1 MEDNLS
7 VLVDAKTE
15 YTKQLTNILVPFIYE
30 GIKSIYE
37 ENIEHC
43 KVTDDRAI
51 LMRFQEKLSLVPK
64 WSQEILGQECERI
77 MSGSG
82 CDWLDELVT
91 AVFLS
96 HTKILTAIKKNGKKQ
111 KKINLKIP
119 KIDHFIHKCYIE
131 CAREFW
137 RNPYL
142 YSERCLQSE
151 YQRNVRESHI
161 IIRNTI
167 EETIRRLLPVKNI
180 LKEYLGEDE
189 DSDKETS
196 FISDNYRDNLRK
208 IVKKEIEICQG
219 KNDMTINGQSDSEL
233 ITEESENL
241 EKQEEIETIKE
252 IINNELYEKDLTK
265 DEPNENDNVIDLDDI
280 EEISLSLNNKIEES
294 ANLENANDLEVP
306 IEQLSAP
313 VEELS
318 APIEELSA
326 PVEASVEELSAPI
339 EELSAPVEEVSAPI
353 EEVSAPV
360 EEVSAPVEE
369 VSAPMEQARAPVVE
383 ESTPSKEEKPST
395 ELENSNVEEE
405 NTPSEVESSLV
416 DNLNLQEEE
425 IKSLNDYSDDEVD
438 VSKLNLKKM
447 DLGSLN
453 VEEINFDND
462 DFNFDLTSEPLVE
475 INESNSLDEVKQE
488 LEPDTSNIK
497 KIVIDDGK
505 SSNLKKYTKDVKKNY
520 SFFD

>member
-1 MEDNLS
+1 
-7 VLVDAKTE
+7 
-15 YTKQLTNILVPFIYE
+15 
-30 GIKSIYE
+30 
-37 ENIEHC
+37 
-43 KVTDDRAI
+43 
-51 LMRFQEKLSLVPK
+51 
-64 WSQEILGQECERI
+64 

-142 YSERCLQSE
+142 YSDKCSQSE
-151 YQRNVRESHI
+151 YQRNVRESRN

-180 LKEYLGEDE
+180 LKEYLGEDD

-196 FISDNYRDNLRK
+196 FISDSYRDNLRK

-219 KNDMTINGQSDSEL
+219 KNDMTINAQSDSEL
-233 ITEESENL
+233 ITEESEIL
-241 EKQEEIETIKE
+241 EKQEELETIKE
-252 IINNELYEKDLTK
+252 IISNELYEKDLTK
-265 DEPNENDNVIDLDDI
+265 DEQEQNDNIIDLDDI

-294 ANLENANDLEVP
+294 TNLDASNNIENLEIPNEEVNAITEENTL
-306 IEQLSAP
+306 
-313 VEELS
+313 VEEVQTSL
-318 APIEELSA
+318 EEPA
-326 PVEASVEELSAPI
+326 EEVSV
-339 EELSAPVEEVSAPI
+339 PVEEVSVPVEEVSVPV

-369 VSAPMEQARAPVVE
+369 VSSPVEV
-383 ESTPSKEEKPST
+383 STP
-395 ELENSNVEEE
+395 VE
-405 NTPSEVESSLV
+405 V
-416 DNLNLQEEE
+416 DNLDLQNEDG

-438 VSKLNLKKM
+438 VSKLDLKKM

-453 VEEINFDND
+453 IEEINFDND
-462 DFNFDLTSEPLVE
+462 DFNFDLTTEPLVE
-475 INESNSLDEVKQE
+475 INASNSLEEVKQE
-488 LEPDTSNIK
+488 LEKVEEPDTSNIK
-497 KIVIDDGK
+497 KIVIDDVKG
-505 SSNLKKYTKDVKKNY
+505 SNLKKYTKDVKKNY